1 MWRITFKRKV
11 PEHGHQKTDL
21 YKISDIA
28 VNAAV
33 LADLLFVVH
42 GRKEKRN
49 GVQLSTERTT
59 CPACIV
65 SQDASRRAGFA
76 LVVWQKVWGH

>member
-21 YKISDIA
+21 YKIGDIA

-33 LADLLFVVH
+33 LAGLLFVVH
-42 GRKEKRN
+42 GRKEK
-49 GVQLSTERTT
+49 TKWRT
-59 CPACIV
+59 
-65 SQDASRRAGFA
+65 
-76 LVVWQKVWGH
+76 VVN